1 MSSAVDAILHYIRRG
16 LGALKW
22 TEMKCLGLEDASPPQ
37 GGLLSHRR
45 AGAGGLPGN
54 ALFPKPPVRV
64 RRTERFGK
72 LETGNPTGCPEE
84 SRSRSLHLGP
94 PAMPLTWDRE
104 EHLTTANSHHP
115 TRLGPLKRLQ
125 NRVQYQKGVLF
136 LI

>member
-1 MSSAVDAILHYIRRG
+1 MDRD
-16 LGALKW
+16 
-22 TEMKCLGLEDASPPQ
+22 ECLGLEDASPPQ
-37 GGLLSHRR
+37 GGLLSHQR
-45 AGAGGLPGN
+45 AGAGGLTGN

-94 PAMPLTWDRE
+94 AAMPLTRDRE
-104 EHLTTANSHHP
+104 EHLTMANSHHL